1 MPTDKDPAALLTPKL
16 PLSILLVEGDR
27 DAISCCLR
35 ALQRPEFEIRVDT
48 VTTPEEFTRQLHAVS
63 YDVILADFNLGT
75 WTGLDALNLLH
86 ENGND
91 TPFILVTEVLGEQ
104 RAVDCIES
112 GITDCVLKNHLDRLP
127 VAILRAL
134 EERGFRNQQWCGERS
149 LEISES
155 KFRAL
160 AEAIPAAVFIE
171 QGTRSRYVN
180 HAAECITGYTREEL
194 LTMNFWQLLLP
205 HSRDDMLQRAIA
217 QFNGD
222 YSACSYEIN
231 IHTKTKELRR
241 IEVSVG
247 VFALGG
253 SLAALITAF
262 DITHLNREQS
272 ENASTDDPGRKYKS
286 VPWGCSKWPAC
297 LLQ

>member
-1 MPTDKDPAALLTPKL
+1 MPTDKDREDLLAPKL
-16 PLSILLVEGDR
+16 PLSILLVEGDP

-35 ALQRPEFEIRVDT
+35 ALQRPEFEIHIDT
-48 VTTPEEFTRQLHAVS
+48 VKTREEFTRQLHAMS

-75 WTGLDALNLLH
+75 WNGLDALNLLH

-91 TPFILVTEVLGEQ
+91 TPFILVTEAFGEQ
-104 RAVDCIES
+104 KAVDCIKS
-112 GITDCVLKNHLDRLP
+112 GIADYVLKNHLDRLP

-134 EERGFRNQQWCGERS
+134 EERGFRNEQRCQQRS

-222 YSACSYEIN
+222 ESACSYEID
-231 IHTKTKELRR
+231 IYTKTKQLRR
-241 IEVSVG
+241 LEVSVG
-247 VFALGG
+247 VFALEG

-262 DITHLNREQS
+262 DITHLNRERS
-272 ENASTDDPGRKYKS
+272 ENVSTDDSGRKYKS